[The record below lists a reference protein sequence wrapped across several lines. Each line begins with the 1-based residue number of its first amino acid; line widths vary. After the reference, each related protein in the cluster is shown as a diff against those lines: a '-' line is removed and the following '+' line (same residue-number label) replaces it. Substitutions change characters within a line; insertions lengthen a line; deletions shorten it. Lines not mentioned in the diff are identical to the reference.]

1 MRGCGNENMLFVVY
15 HRHTAEMCPG
25 GKVYPD
31 REFMTKME
39 EQIKAAGVTLI
50 EGYIDG
56 PGHQFYLVV
65 ETDDGAKLNRAIEQ
79 LRLVGDINDIVPV
92 LKFSDAVTWAR
103 KAGIQQ

>member
-1 MRGCGNENMLFVVY
+1 MDFRFIVY

-25 GKVYPD
+25 EKVHPD
-31 REFMTKME
+31 PNFMTKLA
-39 EQIKAAGVTLI
+39 EQGKTSGVKII

-65 ETDDGAKLNRAIEQ
+65 EADDSTKLNSAIEQ

-92 LKFSDAVTWAR
+92 LKFSDAVNWAQ
-103 KAGIQQ
+103 KAGIQK

>member
-1 MRGCGNENMLFVVY
+1 MLFIVY

-25 GKVYPD
+25 GKVHPD
-31 REFMTKME
+31 PKFLTKLE
-39 EQIKAAGVTLI
+39 EQGKSAGVKII

-65 ETDDGAKLNRAIEQ
+65 EANDSKKLNSAIEQ

-92 LKFSDAVTWAR
+92 LKFSDAVTWAQ

>member
-1 MRGCGNENMLFVVY
+1 MLFVVY

-25 GKVYPD
+25 GKVHPD
-31 REFMTKME
+31 RHFLTKLE
-39 EQIKAAGVTLI
+39 EQGKTAGVTII

-65 ETDDGAKLNRAIEQ
+65 EADDSKKLNKAIEQ

-92 LKFSDAVTWAR
+92 LKLSDAVTWAR
-103 KAGIQQ
+103 DEGIQQ

>member
-1 MRGCGNENMLFVVY
+1 MLFIVY

-25 GKVYPD
+25 GKVNPD
-31 REFMTKME
+31 REFITKLQ
-39 EQIKAAGVTLI
+39 EQSKTAGVTII

-65 ETDDGAKLNRAIEQ
+65 EADDNAKLNKAIEQ
-79 LRLVGDINDIVPV
+79 LRLVGDINDIVLV

-103 KAGIQQ
+103 KAGIQK

>member
-1 MRGCGNENMLFVVY
+1 MLFIVY

-25 GKVYPD
+25 GKLHPD
-31 REFMTKME
+31 PEFMTKLE
-39 EQIKAAGVTLI
+39 EQGKTAGVKFI

-56 PGHQFYLVV
+56 PGHQFYLVL
-65 ETDDGAKLNRAIEQ
+65 EAEGSAKLNKAFEQ

-103 KAGIQQ
+103 KAGIQK

>member
-1 MRGCGNENMLFVVY
+1 MLFIVY

-25 GKVYPD
+25 GKVNPD
-31 REFMTKME
+31 RGFITKLQ
-39 EQIKAAGVTLI
+39 EQSKTAGVTII

-56 PGHQFYLVV
+56 PGHQFCLVV
-65 ETDDGAKLNRAIEQ
+65 EADDNAKLNKAIEQ

-103 KAGIQQ
+103 KAGIQK

>member
-1 MRGCGNENMLFVVY
+1 MLFIVY

-25 GKVYPD
+25 GNVRPD
-31 REFMTKME
+31 REFLMKLE
-39 EQIKAAGVTLI
+39 EQTKTAGVKII

-65 ETDDGAKLNRAIEQ
+65 EADDNAKLNKAIEQ
-79 LRLVGDINDIVPV
+79 LRIVGDTNDIVPV

-103 KAGIQQ
+103 NAGIQK

>member
-1 MRGCGNENMLFVVY
+1 MLFVVY

-25 GKVYPD
+25 GKVHPD
-31 REFMTKME
+31 KEFMTKMA
-39 EQIKAAGVTLI
+39 EQIKDAGVTLI

-65 ETDDGAKLNRAIEQ
+65 EADDSGKLNRAIEQ
-79 LRLVGDINDIVPV
+79 LRLVGDVNDIVPV
-92 LKFSDAVTWAR
+92 LTFSDAVTWAR

>member
-1 MRGCGNENMLFVVY
+1 
-15 HRHTAEMCPG
+15 MCPG
-25 GKVYPD
+25 GKVHPD
-31 REFMTKME
+31 REFLMKIE
-39 EQIKAAGVTLI
+39 EQSKAAGIKLI

-65 ETDDGAKLNRAIEQ
+65 EADDSAKLNSAIEQ

-103 KAGIQQ
+103 KAGIQE